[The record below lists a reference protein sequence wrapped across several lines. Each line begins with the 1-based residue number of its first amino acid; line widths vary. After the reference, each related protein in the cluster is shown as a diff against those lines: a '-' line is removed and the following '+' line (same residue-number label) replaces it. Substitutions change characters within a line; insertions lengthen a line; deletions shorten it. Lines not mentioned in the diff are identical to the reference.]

1 MLSKR
6 LNITLS
12 IFTLVPLLCSGSIL
26 ANNQEKDEISITLF
40 RVHDDF
46 AQCDTFAV
54 KQPII
59 FYILWNI
66 PKEVSLK
73 GKAIL
78 TVEGEETGGGK
89 WTIEEKKDLRP
100 DFPSH
105 YWGWDCRKT
114 IPKKARPGS
123 IATAV
128 IELDIEG
135 HEPIRKSLTFN
146 IKNG

>member
-6 LNITLS
+6 LNIMLF
-12 IFTLVPLLCSGSIL
+12 IFTLIPFFCHGVIL
-26 ANNQEKDEISITLF
+26 ANNEEKDKISITLF

-46 AQCDTFAV
+46 AQCDTFAA

-66 PKEVSLK
+66 PNGVILK
-73 GKAIL
+73 GEAIL
-78 TVEGEETGGGK
+78 RVEGEETNGGK
-89 WTIEEKKDLRP
+89 WIIEGKKELIP
-100 DFPSH
+100 ECPSH
-105 YWGWDCRKT
+105 YWGWDCHKI

-128 IELDIEG
+128 IELNIEG
-135 HEPIRKSLTFN
+135 HEPIQKSLTFN